1 MSTQSK
7 LATVIGGGSWGTTVA
22 HLLSL
27 GGCDVTFWMRNAENA
42 EEINQTHR
50 NTRYSGDIVLS
61 DRIRATTDLEAAL
74 RASPLIFLVVTSASA
89 RQVLHDIGP
98 YLDGSQI
105 LIHCIK
111 GFEHV
116 TYKRISTIIR
126 EETCCRKVG
135 VLSGPNLAKE
145 ILLGHPGATVIASPF
160 DEVVRQAQ
168 DALISPRFRVYG
180 HRDVVGVEV
189 AGALKNIIA
198 LASGMS
204 SGLGFQYNTESL
216 LLTRG
221 LVEITRFGLE
231 MGAQASTFRGLAG
244 MGDLIATCSSSL
256 SRNYQV
262 GYRIAKGETLA
273 QVLESLG
280 YVAEGVPTTRSV
292 YHMSR
297 DMGVSMP
304 ITECIY
310 QILEGHLSP
319 PDAIENLMIREYK
332 YEEEFPG

>member
-1 MSTQSK
+1 MSALS
-7 LATVIGGGSWGTTVA
+7 AAVIGGGSWGTTVA

-27 GGCDVTFWMRNAENA
+27 SGAKVNFWMRNAENA
-42 EEINQTHR
+42 AEINATHR
-50 NTRYSGDIVLS
+50 NPKYSGETLLSENIVAS
-61 DRIRATTDLEAAL
+61 TDLEAVV
-74 RASPLIFLVVTSASA
+74 RSCPLIFLVVTSASV
-89 RQVLHDIGP
+89 RQVLHDMGA
-98 YLDGSQI
+98 YLQGNQI

-111 GFEHV
+111 GFEHS

-126 EETCCRKVG
+126 EETCCRKMG

-145 ILLGHPGATVIASPF
+145 ILLDHPGATVIASPF
-160 DEVVRQAQ
+160 GEVVRAAQ
-168 DALISPRFRVYG
+168 DVLISPRFRVYG
-180 HRDVVGVEV
+180 HRDVVGAEI

-204 SGLGFQYNTESL
+204 SGLGFQHNTQSL

-221 LVEITRFGLE
+221 LVEITRFGLQ

-244 MGDLIATCSSSL
+244 MGDLIATCSSNL

-262 GYRIAKGETLA
+262 GYRISQGETLQA
-273 QVLESLG
+273 VLDSLG

-297 DMGVSMP
+297 EMGVPMP
-304 ITECIY
+304 ITEGIY
-310 QILEGHLSP
+310 HILEGHISP
-319 PDAIENLMIREYK
+319 REAIETLMVREYK
-332 YEEEFPG
+332 YEEEFSG